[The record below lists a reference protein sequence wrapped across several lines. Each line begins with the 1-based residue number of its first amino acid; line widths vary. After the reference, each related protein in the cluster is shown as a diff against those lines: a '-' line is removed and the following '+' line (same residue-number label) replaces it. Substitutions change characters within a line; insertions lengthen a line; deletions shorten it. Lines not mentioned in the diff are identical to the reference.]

1 MPNAM
6 PRPASQEKHDD
17 HQFPHPKSISKASPA
32 MHMRVFPSRVVPQF
46 CWPKQASHVSKEVNG
61 KRLACCSFHAKGRP
75 RPAHRQEQAACSSP
89 ISSQILQNLTF

>member
-17 HQFPHPKSISKASPA
+17 HQFPHPKSISKASPGYA
-32 MHMRVFPSRVVPQF
+32 HESFSESGRATILLV
-46 CWPKQASHVSKEVNG
+46 KQASHVSKEVNG
-61 KRLACCSFHAKGRP
+61 KRLACCSFHAKEGQGLP
-75 RPAHRQEQAACSSP
+75 TVKNSSMFSP